1 MDGIIA
7 ETNDVEHR
15 LERLYDALETGKVQI
30 SDLAPRIQVLRH
42 RQQDLLALKLNEE
55 QRLSDKRVELAD
67 AETVTRSVNE
77 LHELLNNSQFPEKK
91 SFVRTFVKEVK
102 VTGDEVLITY
112 TIPMLPNGNDEDK
125 LSVLSFGH
133 DGGPGRYRTCD
144 QSVMSRPLYH

>member
-15 LERLYDALETGKVQI
+15 LERLYDAIETGKVQI
-30 SDLAPRIQVLRH
+30 NDLAPRIQLLRH

-55 QRLSDKRVELAD
+55 QSLSDKRVELAD

-77 LHELLNNSQFPEKK
+77 LNELLNNSQFAEKK

-102 VTGDEVLITY
+102 VTDNEVLITY

-125 LSVLSFGH
+125 LLVLSFGH
-133 DGGPGRYRTCD
+133 DGGGG
-144 QSVMSRPLYH
+144 L